1 MLYVKR
7 KIFSQRRT
15 YTIIKELA
23 SINEALAY
31 ADKYTRVTA
40 TIYRIETNIFNGEKL
55 LYTLDTGGR
64 EKDFRQEVKP
74 VHADELLPTGAMQE
88 TEPPKS
94 VVQKTEPLKK
104 ITSTNLMLIDKSAFG
119 KIKCSVYSDK
129 QGNILMT
136 REQIGRALGYS
147 DPNDAI
153 KKIHKRNKE
162 RLDKFSVI
170 VPFNY
175 KNRVGDK
182 MSPTGDNIQNT
193 VLYTRKGV
201 YEICRFSHQPKA
213 DAFYDWVY
221 DLLEA
226 LATGQ
231 AKIIAQKQTD
241 YWQQLRAR
249 SKEEHRALTDM
260 IKIFV
265 KYATAQG
272 SKNARYYYI
281 IFSKLINDITA
292 TIDRDNTDVE
302 HLHSIIMAIVAIRK
316 AIADGMTK
324 SEPYSQIYYT
334 CKNRLETLKNWG
346 ALALA
351 S

>member
-7 KIFSQRRT
+7 KIFNQRRT

-23 SINEALAY
+23 SMNEALAY

-40 TIYRIETNIFNGEKL
+40 TIYRIETSIFNGEKL
-55 LYTLDTGGR
+55 LYTLDTDGR

-88 TEPPKS
+88 KEPPKS

-136 REQIGRALGYS
+136 REQIGRALGYKN
-147 DPNDAI
+147 PQNAI
-153 KKIHKRNKE
+153 DKIHKRNKK

-170 VPFNY
+170 
-175 KNRVGDK
+175 DK
-182 MSPTGDNIQNT
+182 LSGTDGKKYDT

-281 IFSKLINDITA
+281 IFSKLINNITA

-302 HLHSIIMAIVAIRK
+302 HLHSIIMAMVAIRK
-316 AIADGMTK
+316 AIDDSMIK

>member
-15 YTIIKELA
+15 YTATKEFA
-23 SINEALAY
+23 SIDEALEY
-31 ADKYTRVTA
+31 ADKYTRTTG
-40 TIYRIETNIFNGEKL
+40 TIYRIETSIFDSENL
-55 LYTLDTGGR
+55 VYTLDTDGN

-74 VHADELLPTGAMQE
+74 VHADEQLPTDTIQE
-88 TEPPKS
+88 KEPPKS
-94 VVQKTEPLKK
+94 IVQKTEPLKK
-104 ITSTNLMLIDKSAFG
+104 ITSTNLMLIDKSPFG

-136 REQIGRALGYS
+136 REQIGRALGYKN
-147 DPNDAI
+147 PQNAI
-153 KKIHKRNKE
+153 DKIHKRNKE

-170 VPFNY
+170 
-175 KNRVGDK
+175 DK
-182 MSPTGDNIQNT
+182 LSGSDGKKYDT

-213 DAFYDWVY
+213 NAFYDWVY

-231 AKIIAQKQTD
+231 AKITAQKQTE
-241 YWQQLRAR
+241 YWQYLRAR
-249 SKEEHRALTDM
+249 SKEEYKALTDM

-265 KYATAQG
+265 DYATAQG
-272 SKNARYYYI
+272 SKRAKFYYI
-281 IFSKLINDITA
+281 AFSKLTNGMTA
-292 TIDRDNTDVE
+292 TIDRDNTDIE
-302 HLHSIIMAIVAIRK
+302 HLQSIRMAMTAISK
-316 AIADGMTK
+316 AIADGMAK
-324 SEPYSQIYYT
+324 CEPYKQIYMT
-334 CKNRLETLKNWG
+334 CKDRLKSLKDWG

>member
-88 TEPPKS
+88 KEPPKS

-136 REQIGRALGYS
+136 REQIGRALGYKN
-147 DPNDAI
+147 PQNAI
-153 KKIHKRNKE
+153 DKIHKRNKE

-170 VPFNY
+170 
-175 KNRVGDK
+175 DK
-182 MSPTGDNIQNT
+182 LSGTDGKKYDT

-213 DAFYDWVY
+213 NAFYDWVY

>member
-15 YTIIKELA
+15 YTIIKEFA
-23 SINEALAY
+23 FINEALMY

-40 TIYRIETNIFNGEKL
+40 TIYRIETSIFNGEKL
-55 LYTLDTGGR
+55 LYTLDTDGR

-88 TEPPKS
+88 KEPPKS

-104 ITSTNLMLIDKSAFG
+104 ITSTNLMLIDKSPFG

-136 REQIGRALGYS
+136 REQIGRALGYKN
-147 DPNDAI
+147 PQNAI
-153 KKIHKRNKE
+153 DKIHKRNKE

-170 VPFNY
+170 
-175 KNRVGDK
+175 DK
-182 MSPTGDNIQNT
+182 LSGTDGKKYDT

-213 DAFYDWVY
+213 NAFYDWVY